1 MLHFIVNPSAR
12 SGLGKTVWENTE
24 RILKETHTRY
34 RVHFT
39 KYPRH
44 ATEIASEITGDKLSH
59 TLVVLGGDGSIDEV
73 VNGILYPGKTTLGYI
88 PLGSGNDFARGL
100 GLSGDSFAALRA
112 VLNPSVTRS
121 LDLGRVDFGEETHR
135 FAVSAG
141 IGYDA
146 DICHKVA
153 SSGLKK
159 LLNRLHLGQLAYVGM
174 ALDRLIHCKPA
185 EMTIT
190 LDNAK
195 TMHFKRCYFAA
206 AMNLRFEGGGCMFC
220 PNALPDDGYL
230 DLIVVADIPKLRAL
244 ITILPT
250 VFSGKHV
257 HMKGV
262 HIYRCKKAD
271 LSSSLALPVHSD
283 GEPIAPLK
291 KISFSVVP
299 DFLRVIIR

>member
-12 SGLGKTVWENTE
+12 SGLGKAVWEKTE
-24 RILKETHTRY
+24 RKLKEKHTDY

-39 KYPRH
+39 AHPKH
-44 ATEIASEITGDKLSH
+44 ATDIVSELTGDGLCH
-59 TLVVLGGDGSIDEV
+59 TLVVLGGDGSMDEV
-73 VNGILYPGKTTLGYI
+73 VNGIRYPGKVTLGYI
-88 PLGSGNDFARGL
+88 PVGSGNDFARGL
-100 GLSGDSFAALRA
+100 GLAGDSMQALDS
-112 VLNPSVTRS
+112 VLNPAVTRS
-121 LDLGRVDFGEETHR
+121 LDLGNITINGNTHR

-153 SSGLKK
+153 ASGLKK
-159 LLNRLHLGQLAYVGM
+159 LLNKVRLGKLAYVGM
-174 ALDRLIHCKPA
+174 ALDRLIYCKPA

-190 LDNAK
+190 LDGAK
-195 TMHFKRCYFAA
+195 TLHFKRAYFAA

-230 DLIVVADIPKLRAL
+230 DLIAVADVSKIRAL

-262 HIYRCKKAD
+262 HIYRCKRAD
-271 LSSSLALPVHSD
+271 IVSSLALPVHSD
-283 GEPIAPLK
+283 GEPIPPLK
-291 KISFSVVP
+291 KISFSAVP
-299 DFLRVIIR
+299 DFVRVIVR